1 MRTEAQVRETVLRL
15 KQEILADLG
24 GELLSPGEL
33 FLGHMTLGEY
43 LALSDEEKDTLW
55 KTWVDIDLMELD
67 EREVGPDVLLAQLR

>member
-1 MRTEAQVRETVLRL
+1 MRTEAQARETVLRL

-24 GELLSPGEL
+24 GELLSPDEL

-55 KTWVDIDLMELD
+55 EVWTGIDLMELD
-67 EREVGPDVLLAQLR
+67 EREVSPNVVLPQ